1 MININIK
8 STDFNMTPDINDLIR
23 DKINLVERFLDLKG
37 DEVALAEVEVQ
48 RSTHHKKGEVFRCEV
63 NLSFKGNVIRV
74 EDKNFD
80 IRNAIESVRKQL
92 EKRIRRGKGKR
103 FDVFK
108 KGARQL
114 KKIIRRT
121 K

>member
-1 MININIK
+1 
-8 STDFNMTPDINDLIR
+8 MTPDINDLIR
-23 DKINLVERFLDLKG
+23 EKISLVERFLELKG

-63 NLSFKGNVIRV
+63 NLSFKGKVIRA
-74 EDKNFD
+74 ETKHFD
-80 IRNAIESVRKQL
+80 VRNAIEDLRQQL

-108 KGARQL
+108 KGARRL
-114 KKIIRRT
+114 KSLLKRGNNE
-121 K
+121 